1 MKRRSWPMVL
11 PHIGAFPF
19 GTHRRMKASSASS
32 ASASVTVDALTRS
45 IRPERP
51 CVPLFH
57 ASILSSVSSLWWMA
71 NTGPSASMFRCISVT
86 TKATSMMRSV
96 SGSRP
101 VISMSSQTRFI
112 SLGRWGAGGFA
123 DPSAISVACD
133 IILSW
138 RSPSNPPFSHRHS
151 MYSLAF
157 SILFVSFLVL
167 TLIVRFWLA
176 SRHIRHVL
184 RHRAAVPA
192 EFAEK
197 IPLAA
202 HQKAADYTVA
212 KTKLGM
218 LTLLVGLQWLSVE
231 IFRHTGAGMT
241 YQIALIVGFTLI
253 SGVID
258 LPFDYYKQFGMEQHF
273 GFNKMTRTL
282 FFTDMVKSG
291 AVGAAIGLPLVWV
304 VLTLMGKAG
313 GLWWLYAWLVLSAF
327 QLLMM
332 VLAPTL
338 IMPLFNKFT
347 PLADETLKS
356 RIEGLMQRVGFASKG
371 LFVMDG
377 SKRSAHGNA
386 YFSGFGA
393 NKRIV
398 FFDTLLSRLAP
409 QEIEAVLAHEL
420 GHFKLKHIV
429 KRIAMM
435 FLISLGFLA
444 LLGYLKTQ
452 PWFYAGLGVNPVAL
466 TLSGQGQGTDALA
479 LLLFMLVLPVF
490 TFLLGP
496 LSSLSSRKHEF
507 EADAFAATHTQADDL
522 VSALVKMYE
531 DNAST
536 LTPDPLHSAFY
547 DSHPPA
553 SVRIRHLKGATA

>member
-1 MKRRSWPMVL
+1 
-11 PHIGAFPF
+11 
-19 GTHRRMKASSASS
+19 
-32 ASASVTVDALTRS
+32 
-45 IRPERP
+45 
-51 CVPLFH
+51 
-57 ASILSSVSSLWWMA
+57 
-71 NTGPSASMFRCISVT
+71 
-86 TKATSMMRSV
+86 
-96 SGSRP
+96 
-101 VISMSSQTRFI
+101 
-112 SLGRWGAGGFA
+112 
-123 DPSAISVACD
+123 
-133 IILSW
+133 
-138 RSPSNPPFSHRHS
+138 

-157 SILFVSFLVL
+157 SILFVSLLVL
-167 TLIVRFWLA
+167 TLAVRFWLA
-176 SRHIRHVL
+176 SRQIRHVL
-184 RHRAAVPA
+184 ANRAQVPP

-212 KTKLGM
+212 KTKFGL
-218 LTLLVGLQWLSVE
+218 LTLLVNYAVLIGFTLLGGLQWLAVHLQE
-231 IFRHTGAGMT
+231 VTGSGMW
-241 YQIALIVGFTLI
+241 YQISLIVAFAAI
-253 SGVID
+253 SGLID
-258 LPFDYYKQFGMEQHF
+258 LPFDYYRQFVLEQRF
-273 GFNKMTRTL
+273 GFNAMRRGL
-282 FFTDMVKSG
+282 FFADMLKG
-291 AVGAAIGLPLVWV
+291 ILLGAAIGLPLLWV
-304 VLTLMGKAG
+304 VLTLMASAG
-313 GLWWLYAWLVLSAF
+313 DLWWLYAWLVWSGF

-332 VLAPTL
+332 VLYPTV
-338 IMPLFNKFT
+338 IAPLFNKFT
-347 PLADETLKS
+347 PLADESLKQ

-409 QEIEAVLAHEL
+409 HEIEAVLAHEL
-420 GHFKLKHIV
+420 GHFKLRHIV

-435 FLISLGFLA
+435 FAISLGFLA

-452 PWFYAGLGVNPVAL
+452 PWFYAGLGVDPVTLA
-466 TLSGQGQGTDALA
+466 LSGQSTDALA
-479 LLLFMLVLPVF
+479 LLLFMLALPVF

-496 LSSLSSRKHEF
+496 LTSLGSRKHEF
-507 EADAFAATHTQADDL
+507 EADAFAAQHTEANDL

-553 SVRIRHLKGATA
+553 SVRIAHLKGAAA

>member
-1 MKRRSWPMVL
+1 
-11 PHIGAFPF
+11 
-19 GTHRRMKASSASS
+19 
-32 ASASVTVDALTRS
+32 
-45 IRPERP
+45 
-51 CVPLFH
+51 
-57 ASILSSVSSLWWMA
+57 MA
-71 NTGPSASMFRCISVT
+71 NTGPSASMFRCMSVT

-138 RSPSNPPFSHRHS
+138 RSLSNPPFSHRHS

-218 LTLLVGLQWLSVE
+218 LALLVGLQWLSVE
-231 IFRHTGAGMT
+231 IFKHTGAGMT

-429 KRIAMM
+429 KRISMM

-466 TLSGQGQGTDALA
+466 TMTGQGTDALA

-522 VSALVKMYE
+522 VSALVKMY
-531 DNAST
+531 
-536 LTPDPLHSAFY
+536 
-547 DSHPPA
+547 
-553 SVRIRHLKGATA
+553 

>member
-1 MKRRSWPMVL
+1 
-11 PHIGAFPF
+11 
-19 GTHRRMKASSASS
+19 
-32 ASASVTVDALTRS
+32 
-45 IRPERP
+45 
-51 CVPLFH
+51 
-57 ASILSSVSSLWWMA
+57 
-71 NTGPSASMFRCISVT
+71 
-86 TKATSMMRSV
+86 
-96 SGSRP
+96 
-101 VISMSSQTRFI
+101 
-112 SLGRWGAGGFA
+112 
-123 DPSAISVACD
+123 
-133 IILSW
+133 
-138 RSPSNPPFSHRHS
+138 

-157 SILFVSFLVL
+157 SILFVSVLVL
-167 TLIVRFWLA
+167 TLAVRFWLA
-176 SRHIRHVL
+176 SRQIRHVL
-184 RHRAAVPA
+184 AHRAAVPA

-212 KTKLGM
+212 KTKFGL
-218 LTLLVGLQWLSVE
+218 LTLLVNYAVLIGFTLLGGLQWLALYLHE
-231 IFRHTGAGMT
+231 LTGAAGSPML
-241 YQIALIVGFTLI
+241 YQLGLLVAFAVI
-253 SGVID
+253 SGLID
-258 LPFDYYKQFGMEQHF
+258 LPFEYYQQFVLEQRF
-273 GFNKMTRTL
+273 GFNMMSKKL
-282 FFTDMVKSG
+282 FFTDLLKNIG
-291 AVGAAIGLPLVWV
+291 LTAALGLPLLWV
-304 VLTLMGKAG
+304 ILFLMAKSGD
-313 GLWWLYAWLVLSAF
+313 LWWFYAWIVWSAF
-327 QLLMM
+327 SLLMM
-332 VLAPTL
+332 VIFPNF
-338 IMPLFNKFT
+338 IQPLFNKFT
-347 PLADETLKS
+347 PLADEALKS
-356 RIEGLMQRVGFASKG
+356 RIEGLMRRVGFASKG

-435 FLISLGFLA
+435 FVISLGFLA
-444 LLGYLKTQ
+444 LLGFLKTQ
-452 PWFYAGLGVNPVAL
+452 PWFYAGLGVDPVAL
-466 TLSGQGQGTDALA
+466 ALTGQPTDALA
-479 LLLFMLVLPVF
+479 LLLFMLALPVF

-496 LSSLSSRKHEF
+496 LTSLSSRKHEF

-553 SVRIRHLKGATA
+553 SVRIRHLKGATT